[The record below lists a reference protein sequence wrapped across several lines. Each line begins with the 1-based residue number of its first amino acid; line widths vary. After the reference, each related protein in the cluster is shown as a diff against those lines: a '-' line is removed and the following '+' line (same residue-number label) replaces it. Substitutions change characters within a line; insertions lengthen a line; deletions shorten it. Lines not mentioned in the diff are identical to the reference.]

1 MGTRLLLAPNGT
13 TYDSGEFTAV
23 LDEALAHA
31 DWDGFAARKKESRM
45 RGLLRGRG
53 IGDYLEVTGPPAN
66 EMGGIRFEPDGD
78 VTIITG
84 TLDYGQGHWTPF
96 AQVLHQTLGI
106 PFDRIRRHHT
116 GYGKQSGRRALRWIE
131 ARARKPVTASLPSP
145 NGGLWGPAP
154 LCWRYSRQ
162 IGRRLCRREPRSA
175 QNRRCRATVR
185 LWHMRP

>member
-1 MGTRLLLAPNGT
+1 
-13 TYDSGEFTAV
+13 
-23 LDEALAHA
+23 
-31 DWDGFAARKKESRM
+31 M

-162 IGRRLCRREPRSA
+162 IGRRLCRREARSV
-175 QNRRCRATVR
+175 QNQRCRATVR
-185 LWHMRP
+185 RWHMRP